1 MRHVARDITAIY
13 ALGARALQDGRP
25 DQAVEHLR
33 RALDVQPDS
42 PVVLN
47 ALSVALDNIGD
58 VAAAEAAARAAL
70 DRTPHYAEA
79 WHNLGNA
86 LRRRGRRGEASA
98 AYEEA
103 LRLRPDLDDTLHAL
117 ASCLFEQGRPGRAA
131 DCYRRLV
138 DRWPDNPVAHSDFL
152 LALWHDP
159 RQTPREVYEQSR
171 RWAARHAEPL
181 RRCWLPHENTPDP
194 SRRLRV
200 GYVSADF
207 RDHAVGRLVR
217 PVLAHHDRDAFEV
230 FCYSD
235 VEAPDGMTAR
245 LRALADAWRDT
256 ASLPDEE
263 LAGQVRS
270 DRIDILVDCCG
281 HFAGNRL
288 LAFALRP
295 APVQVSHFG
304 YCGTTGMAAID
315 YRITDAW
322 SDPPGAT
329 DGLHTETLVRLEGGC
344 CWCYAPDEP
353 GPDVGPLPALSAG
366 HVTFGSLNRPAKL
379 NDLVVE
385 TWARVLH
392 AVPRSRLMLLGPGTG
407 DTDVSDRFAGHGIG
421 ADRIELTPRVPRPQY
436 LALHQRID
444 VGLDPFPFNGDNTL
458 CDALWMG
465 VPSVALAGD
474 AFVSRRGVSH
484 LNNVGLPELMS
495 DTVDRYVELAAVVAR
510 DLPRLA
516 DLRAGLRDRLRRCGL
531 GDALSYTRDLEAAY
545 RRMVARASAEGIGG
559 GRPAGA

>member
-1 MRHVARDITAIY
+1 M
-13 ALGARALQDGRP
+13 
-25 DQAVEHLR
+25 EM
-33 RALDVQPDS
+33 QPGS

-47 ALSVALDNIGD
+47 ALSVALDNTGD
-58 VAAAEAAARAAL
+58 VAGAEAAARAAL
-70 DRTPHYAEA
+70 ECAPRYAEA

-86 LRRRGRRGEASA
+86 LRGQGRRGDATA

-117 ASCLFEQGRPGRAA
+117 ASCLFEQGRPERAA

-159 RQTPREVYEQSR
+159 RETPGAVYEQSL

-181 RRCWLPHENTPDP
+181 RRLWRPHDNDRDP
-194 SRRLRV
+194 SHRLRI

-207 RDHAVGRLVR
+207 RDHAIGRLVR
-217 PVLAHHDRDAFEV
+217 PVLAHHDREHFEV

-235 VEAPDGMTAR
+235 AEAPDAVTAR
-245 LRALADAWRDT
+245 LRAVADAWRET
-256 ASLPDEE
+256 ATISDEQ
-263 LAGQVRS
+263 LAEQVRS
-270 DRIDILVDCCG
+270 DRIDVLVDCCG

-288 LAFALRP
+288 LAFALRL

-304 YCGTTGMAAID
+304 YCGTTGMSAID
-315 YRITDAW
+315 YRITDDW
-322 SDPPGAT
+322 SDPAGDT
-329 DGLHTETLVRLEGGC
+329 DRFHTEALVRLEGGC

-353 GPDVGPLPALSAG
+353 GPDVGPLPAVSVG
-366 HVTFGSLNRPAKL
+366 HVTFGSFNRPAKL
-379 NDLVVE
+379 NDSVVQ

-392 AVPRSRLMLLGPGTG
+392 AVPFSRLLLLCAGPG
-407 DTDVSDRFAGHGIG
+407 DADISDRFVGHGIDAG
-421 ADRIELTPRVPRPQY
+421 RIELTPRVPRPQY
-436 LALHQRID
+436 LALHQRVDI
-444 VGLDPFPFNGDNTL
+444 GLDPFPFNGDNTL

-484 LNNVGLPELMS
+484 LNNVGLPELVA
-495 DTVDRYVELAAVVAR
+495 DTIDRYVDLAAGVAR

-516 DLRAGLRDRLRRCGL
+516 ELRAGLRDRLRDCRL
-531 GDALSYTRDLEAAY
+531 GDAARYTRELEAAY
-545 RRMVARASAEGIGG
+545 RQMCARA
-559 GRPAGA
+559 